1 MRLGEATVK
10 SRGDFNPAKC
20 LTRRNTLQAVDN
32 YGHPYVRLDIP
43 AAKTAAPGVSQS
55 VWLVPQGE
63 LCAIEALRN
72 LAKVVPAGELDPLFS
87 WRDDKGGIRPM
98 AKPRIM
104 ERINGILDAN
114 NVPRTF
120 GHSFRIG
127 GASFYM
133 ANKVDPEIVRIA
145 GRWRS
150 LAYETYIRSFEQV
163 ISRHLENLPEA

>member
-1 MRLGEATVK
+1 
-10 SRGDFNPAKC
+10 
-20 LTRRNTLQAVDN
+20 
-32 YGHPYVRLDIP
+32 
-43 AAKTAAPGVSQS
+43 
-55 VWLVPQGE
+55 
-63 LCAIEALRN
+63 
-72 LAKVVPAGELDPLFS
+72 
-87 WRDDKGGIRPM
+87 M

-114 NVPRTF
+114 RVPRTY
-120 GHSFRIG
+120 GRPFRIG

-150 LAYETYIRSFEQV
+150 IVYKTYIWSFEQV